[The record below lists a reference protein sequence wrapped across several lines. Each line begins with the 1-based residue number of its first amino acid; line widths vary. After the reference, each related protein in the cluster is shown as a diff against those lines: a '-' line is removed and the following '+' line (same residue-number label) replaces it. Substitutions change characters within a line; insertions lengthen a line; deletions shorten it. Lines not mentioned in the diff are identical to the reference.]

1 MTDYKRRIALGLM
14 LLLYCFVLYLAFDF
28 AFTALTMGDPRRYRI
43 FDYRYHHSFWQ
54 DIRCIFWTVYK
65 VVTHSQKLPKEIQEI
80 VDDYVAEK
88 QQNESKKD

>member
-43 FDYRYHHSFWQ
+43 FDYRYHHSLIANFDGYDYWGT
-54 DIRCIFWTVYK
+54 IAIGC
-65 VVTHSQKLPKEIQEI
+65 SQTALASRTPR
-80 VDDYVAEK
+80 
-88 QQNESKKD
+88 